1 MHFSHLYGNEL
12 AKSFLKS
19 SATGSRVFLFSGP
32 EGLGKRSFAI
42 AFLQNFLGQKH
53 AKKILEEIHPD
64 IKWIRPEGKTRMHPV
79 SSIKEMIEDASLA
92 PFEAAK
98 KVYVIE
104 EAERMLPASSNTLL
118 KTLEE
123 PPAHVSFIL
132 LTSHEEEMLPTILS
146 RCVRVPF
153 YPIEEEVLTKA
164 LEKNGEGFE
173 KAKQVAMAS
182 LGSFSK
188 ALEILKG
195 SDDPINLHFM
205 EILKK
210 YFLLRPSIGLI
221 ESLETLDKLIEKRS
235 KDEDAVSQVVD
246 KLFDDL
252 LFWARD
258 LHFKKI
264 DPSTQDLFHLA
275 ALPELERQLQGKLP
289 SLEKVSSLVEEAR
302 FALQRHSK
310 AKVVLERLF
319 YQIAEAAKWT

>member
-12 AKSFLKS
+12 AKSFLRS
-19 SATGSRVFLFSGP
+19 SITGSRVLLFSGP
-32 EGLGKRSFAI
+32 VGLGKRSFAL

-53 AKKILEEIHPD
+53 AKKILDEVHPD
-64 IKWIRPEGKTRMHPV
+64 VKWIKPEGKTRMHPV
-79 SSIKEMIEDASLA
+79 SSIKEMIEDAALF
-92 PFEAAK
+92 PFEATR

-123 PPAHVSFIL
+123 PPAHASFIL

-146 RCVRVPF
+146 RCIRVPF
-153 YPIEEEVLTKA
+153 YPIEEEVLIKA
-164 LEKNGEGFE
+164 LEKNCDQPE
-173 KAKQVAMAS
+173 KVKQVAVGS

-188 ALEILKG
+188 SLEILKG
-195 SDDPINLHFM
+195 TEDPIRLHFM

-210 YFLLRPSIGLI
+210 YFLTRPTMGLI
-221 ESLETLDKLIEKRS
+221 ESLDALDKLIEKRS

-252 LFWARD
+252 LFWVRD

-264 DPSTQDLFHLA
+264 DLNSQDLFHSDCLSD
-275 ALPELERQLQGKLP
+275 LDRQLQGNLP

-319 YQIAEAAKWT
+319 YQIAESSKWS